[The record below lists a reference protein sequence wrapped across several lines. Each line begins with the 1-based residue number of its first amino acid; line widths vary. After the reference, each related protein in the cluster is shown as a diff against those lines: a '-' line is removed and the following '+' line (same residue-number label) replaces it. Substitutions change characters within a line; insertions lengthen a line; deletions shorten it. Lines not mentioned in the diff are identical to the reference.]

1 MIGALTSVLL
11 IWVVTAIL
19 VGLAIQR
26 VRSES
31 YNIDGIK
38 MVVTA
43 SLGVAFNIAYV
54 CASPCLCKNMLTL
67 EGCSFDKHR
76 EIFDDFF
83 SKTASAHFRK

>member
-54 CASPCLCKNMLTL
+54 CAAPCLCKNVLTL
-67 EGCSFDKHR
+67 ESCGFDKHG
-76 EIFDDFF
+76 ETLIIFW
-83 SKTASAHFRK
+83 KTASVHFRK